1 MQRHKP
7 RQIIVTTH
15 SYDILSN
22 EGIDETEVVLLLNS
36 DEGTLAKTVDE
47 MDEVKEVLDAGL
59 SMADAVLP
67 VTRPI
72 YKILAMLVWT
82 EYEGNISGW

>member
-1 MQRHKP
+1 MIFCPMK
-7 RQIIVTTH
+7 V
-15 SYDILSN
+15 
-22 EGIDETEVVLLLNS
+22 LNS

-67 VTRPI
+67 VTRPDNLQNI
-72 YKILAMLVWT
+72 
-82 EYEGNISGW
+82 GNVSLD